1 LIFLAACLLISNLLF
16 ISLSILTPDINL
28 IACKIAAIAFHYFIL
43 VAFMWML
50 AISVAQYLTFVKII
64 DNHITYFVKKA
75 TIMTFG
81 IPLVIPATITL
92 LDTNYYLNS
101 SQTICWLQA
110 DTLYA
115 GFIVPICVICL
126 INFGF
131 FVSILCSIFRRPLN
145 FKVNAN
151 IRRNQI
157 GASLCCFA
165 VMGFTWLFGFT
176 LFFNYEYKIINEI
189 IFCALNSIQGF
200 LIFLFHVLLSKTKR
214 ELWSKFLEK
223 KSSLTSSSSIINA
236 IKPQRQVKTK
246 RGAIKQ
252 TIELKFGKMSAFSSP
267 SANKIIVHNNNIIID
282 AGRNKNASSI
292 STERNNSTS
301 STKTMSSTTDDDN
314 SPTILAATL
323 ALPLQHHHYHHHVH
337 HYKSSSPD
345 LSSDESLRTKKFRK
359 NQGSQDFLRASF
371 TSSIAS
377 SASSGSTA
385 VKRPHDNLE
394 KILDR
399 TKITKAKLQSE
410 DADKDS
416 KKIEYDLRTSGEK
429 Y

>member
-1 LIFLAACLLISNLLF
+1 
-16 ISLSILTPDINL
+16 
-28 IACKIAAIAFHYFIL
+28 
-43 VAFMWML
+43 
-50 AISVAQYLTFVKII
+50 
-64 DNHITYFVKKA
+64 
-75 TIMTFG
+75 
-81 IPLVIPATITL
+81 
-92 LDTNYYLNS
+92 
-101 SQTICWLQA
+101 
-110 DTLYA
+110 
-115 GFIVPICVICL
+115 
-126 INFGF
+126 
-131 FVSILCSIFRRPLN
+131 
-145 FKVNAN
+145 
-151 IRRNQI
+151 
-157 GASLCCFA
+157 
-165 VMGFTWLFGFT
+165 LFGFT